1 MKTKQ
6 SHKTKK
12 KVAHNS
18 LRFVYKMDHSNSIVG
33 LYNAEM
39 SVPDIS
45 TKLGVPQSTIYYQI
59 KKFKTFGSTDRVPGQ
74 GRKKSAR
81 SEANVAKVKA
91 RIKKDPFVSQRQLSR
106 ELQIAEGSI
115 RNLLKK
121 DLNVKSRAR
130 IKKHLINQVSQEKR
144 LQKFKKLVNLL
155 KSKKPVILFTDE
167 KVFDVDSVSNSRL
180 DRYLSSE
187 KSEDVKDNIRFKFQT
202 KHPASVMVF
211 GLISSDGKRMAPH
224 FFPVGTRINS
234 DEYIKVLKTKVKPWV
249 QRTYGLGANYVL
261 MQDGAPC
268 HTSKK
273 TQKWLED
280 NNVKFWSKEIWP
292 PNSPDLN
299 PLDFSVWAYVAR
311 RACRQPHPNVESL
324 SSAIK
329 SAWRTMSSKYIRT
342 TCGRFRTRLEE
353 VVANEGGHI
362 EG

>member
-1 MKTKQ
+1 
-6 SHKTKK
+6 
-12 KVAHNS
+12 
-18 LRFVYKMDHSNSIVG
+18 MDHSKSIVG
-33 LYNAEM
+33 LFYAGM

-45 TKLGVPQSTIYYQI
+45 MKLGVPQSTIYYQLT
-59 KKFKTFGSTDRVPGQ
+59 KFKTTGTTNKMPGQ
-74 GRKKSAR
+74 GRKRSAR

-91 RIKKDPFVSQRQLSR
+91 RIKKDPFVSQRQLAR

-121 DLNVKSRAR
+121 DLNIKSRAR
-130 IKKHLINQVSQEKR
+130 VKKHLINQVSQDKR
-144 LQKFKKLVNLL
+144 LQKSKKLLNLL
-155 KSKKPVILFTDE
+155 KTKKPIILFSDE

-187 KSEDVKDNIRFKFQT
+187 KSEDVQDNIRFKFQT
-202 KHPASVMVF
+202 KHPANVMVF
-211 GLISSDGKRMAPH
+211 GLVSSDGKKMAPH
-224 FFPVGTRINS
+224 FFPVGTRIDS
-234 DEYIKVLKTKVKPWV
+234 EKYIEVLKNKVKPWI
-249 QRTYGLGANYVL
+249 RKTYGLGAEYVL

-280 NNVKFWSKEIWP
+280 NNVKFWPKEIWP

-299 PLDFSVWAYVAR
+299 PLDYSIWAYIAR
-311 RACRQPHPNVESL
+311 KACQRPHPNIESL

-329 SAWRTMSSKYIRT
+329 SAWRTMSPKYIRT
-342 TCGRFRTRLEE
+342 TCSRFRTRLEE